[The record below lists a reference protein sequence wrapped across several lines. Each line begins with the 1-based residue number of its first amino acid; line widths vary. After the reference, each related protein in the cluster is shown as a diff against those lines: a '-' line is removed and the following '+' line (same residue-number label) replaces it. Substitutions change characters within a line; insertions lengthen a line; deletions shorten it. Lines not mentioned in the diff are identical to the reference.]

1 MATTDDLIIAI
12 RADMGQLQNQL
23 NSVNAQLLRTQ
34 QQGHGASDAIKGM
47 AVQFLSLG
55 AAIEGLKKLVEVNR
69 EFGILKAG
77 LETAT
82 GSAQGANDAF
92 IALQDFAKTTP
103 YDLAQATSAFTQLVN
118 LGLTPSERALKSYG
132 DTSAALGK
140 DLKQMVEA
148 VSDAATGE
156 FESLKAFG
164 IKSKNQGDTIAFTF
178 KGTTETV
185 KNNAAAIEEY
195 LIKLVRLTSTAQ

>member
-69 EFGILKAG
+69 EFGIYLDSKMDNVMTLPIQILKFRNK
-77 LETAT
+77 L
-82 GSAQGANDAF
+82 
-92 IALQDFAKTTP
+92 
-103 YDLAQATSAFTQLVN
+103 
-118 LGLTPSERALKSYG
+118 RYG
-132 DTSAALGK
+132 
-140 DLKQMVEA
+140 
-148 VSDAATGE
+148 
-156 FESLKAFG
+156 
-164 IKSKNQGDTIAFTF
+164 
-178 KGTTETV
+178 
-185 KNNAAAIEEY
+185 
-195 LIKLVRLTSTAQ
+195 